1 MQKLGMLQAFAQL
14 AETEDATFVHPQ
26 GSEDQARLIKMR
38 ILAEK
43 PVNLYLI
50 PVDYDYEFVDEN
62 GKKGRVTA
70 HHDEDEFIQFLT
82 HVEPGMEQLEFYW
95 KGSFCLRLM
104 GGNIWLDTYDNTAFN
119 VESVDDV
126 SFARLWEREERDPRI
141 LEMERLARHNSRLL
155 DQQRAED
162 LRLYEERM
170 AALEAKYQQNVN
182 PPANAAN
189 PVQPVGSD
197 ESTTAPPA
205 VDAKANP
212 PAESGTGGNA

>member
-1 MQKLGMLQAFAQL
+1 MQKIGMLQAFVQL

-26 GSEDQARLIKMR
+26 GNEDQARLIKMR

-50 PVDYDYEFVDEN
+50 PVVYDYENRKVIE
-62 GKKGRVTA
+62 
-70 HHDEDEFIQFLT
+70 HHDDPDLIQFLT
-82 HVEPGMEQLEFYW
+82 HVEPGMEQIEFYW

-141 LEMERLARHNSRLL
+141 LEMERAARHNQARL
-155 DQQRAED
+155 R
-162 LRLYEERM
+162 EEM
-170 AALEAKYQQNVN
+170 AADMAAYREQLRQEF
-182 PPANAAN
+182 AAN
-189 PVQPVGSD
+189 VAPAGNAPKPVQPVGGD
-197 ESTTAPPA
+197 ESATPPPA
-205 VDAKANP
+205 SDAKANP
-212 PAESGTGGNA
+212 PIESGTGGDA